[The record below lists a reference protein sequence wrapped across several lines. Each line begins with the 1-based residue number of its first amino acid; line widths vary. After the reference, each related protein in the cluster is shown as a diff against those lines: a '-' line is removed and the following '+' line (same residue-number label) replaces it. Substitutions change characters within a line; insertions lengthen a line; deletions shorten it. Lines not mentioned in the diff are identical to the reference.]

1 MAQKAVIGLTGT
13 IASGKDAVMQILL
26 RKFNAYHVTL
36 SDVIRG
42 ELEKRKSSFNRMT
55 LQDMGNEMRR
65 QYGPHILALLAIEYL
80 PRDKELTVIDGIR
93 NPGEIDYLKKKFGSM
108 FLLIA
113 TDAPR
118 ERRFELLQQRGDPRD
133 PQTME
138 EFVKVDD
145 RDQGINEPVYGQQ
158 VAKCVERADF
168 RIQNDGDLAQLEQKV
183 DEAMKIILA
192 QHVVESGK

>member
-26 RKFNAYHVTL
+26 RKYNCYHVTL
-36 SDVIRG
+36 SNVIRG
-42 ELEKRKSSFNRMT
+42 ELEKKKKGLLNRVT
-55 LQDMGNEMRR
+55 LQEMGNAMRQ

-93 NPGEIDYLKKKFGSM
+93 NPGEIDYLKKKFGNR
-108 FLLIA
+108 FFLIA

-133 PQTME
+133 PQTFE

-168 RIQNDGDLAQLEQKV
+168 RIQNDGDLAQLEQNV
-183 DEAMKIILA
+183 DEVMKIILA
-192 QHVVESGK
+192 QHAPQ

>member
-13 IASGKDAVMQILL
+13 IASGKDAMMQILL
-26 RKFNAYHVTL
+26 RKYNCYHVTL

-42 ELEKRKSSFNRMT
+42 ELEKRKDSFNRVT
-55 LQDMGNEMRR
+55 LQDMGNTMRQ
-65 QYGPHILALLAIEYL
+65 QYGPHILALLAVEYL

-93 NPGEIDYLKKKFGSM
+93 NPGEVDYLKKKFGGKFFM
-108 FLLIA
+108 VA

-133 PQTME
+133 PQTFE

-145 RDQGINEPVYGQQ
+145 RDQGVNEPVYGQQ

-183 DEAMKIILA
+183 DEVMKIILA
-192 QHVVESGK
+192 QHAPQ

>member
-26 RKFNAYHVTL
+26 RKYNCYHVTL
-36 SDVIRG
+36 SNVIRG
-42 ELEKRKSSFNRMT
+42 ELEKKKGVFNRVTM
-55 LQDMGNEMRR
+55 QEMGNTMRQ
-65 QYGPHILALLAIEYL
+65 QYGPHILAFLAVEYL

-93 NPGEIDYLKKKFGSM
+93 NPGEVDYLKKKFGNKF
-108 FLLIA
+108 FLMS

-118 ERRFELLQQRGDPRD
+118 ERRFELMQQRGDPRD
-133 PQTME
+133 PRTFE

-145 RDQGINEPVYGQQ
+145 RDQGANEPPYGQQ

-168 RIQNDGDLAQLEQKV
+168 RVQNDGDLAALEAKV
-183 DEAMKIILA
+183 DDVMKVILA
-192 QHVVESGK
+192 QYVPPRD